1 MHMDVCSN
9 GDATKPAPHHV
20 LDFTLLSNPVG
31 PSAKARHA
39 MRKALKGA
47 HLRPDPQT
55 RRLRRFLAKKE
66 HIEPENIL
74 FGHGSAQILD
84 MLMAAYRPGRLLA
97 PSPVPPHYAQL
108 AARHGAEVVPFP
120 LRADRR
126 FSLDAEAL
134 AAAAQGVDAL
144 FLPNPHPVTGTVA
157 ESRALDRIIAAVA
170 GSQAVLVIDEAL
182 AGFAS
187 VESPVARAVQSPNLL
202 ILRTF
207 SLFHALAGLRLG
219 YTIGSGETC
228 GRIAGAIDP
237 GPMNIVA
244 AAGALASL
252 RDAGLARRT
261 AEFLAAERTYMAAK
275 LARIEGMA
283 TVETACNFIIVTV
296 GKAADVLR
304 QRLLERNVLVDV
316 FEDEEGKAYIRV
328 PLRRRRENARF
339 ARALAWALAAGAAS

>member
-1 MHMDVCSN
+1 MDKLTT
-9 GDATKPAPHHV
+9 GPL

-31 PSAKARHA
+31 PSGKARHA
-39 MRKALKGA
+39 MRKALKDA

-55 RRLRRFLAKKE
+55 RRLRGFLTKKE
-66 HIEPENIL
+66 HIKPENIL

-97 PSPVPPHYAQL
+97 PSPLPPHYAQL

-120 LRADRR
+120 LHADRR

-144 FLPNPHPVTGTVA
+144 FLPNPHPLTGTVA
-157 ESRALDRIIAAVA
+157 EGSALDRIIDAVA

-187 VESPVARAVQSPNLL
+187 VESPLARAAQSPNVV

-219 YTIGSGETC
+219 YAIGSRETC
-228 GRIAGAIDP
+228 GRIGDAVDP

-252 RDAGLARRT
+252 RDAGFARRT
-261 AEFLAAERTYMAAK
+261 AEFLASERTYMAAR
-275 LARIEGMA
+275 LAGIEGVA
-283 TVETACNFIIVTV
+283 PIETPCNFLL
-296 GKAADVLR
+296 AAVRKNADELR
-304 QRLLERNVLVDV
+304 QRLLERNVLIDI
-316 FEDEEGKAYIRV
+316 FEEDGKRYLRV

-339 ARALAWALAAGAAS
+339 ARALARALAPIAGP